1 MGIEDR
7 LALSGTFP
15 GGAGGRPLLSS
26 SVVSTVRVEFDAAV
40 VVPPKVVVFD
50 SARLAFDMVRRSVG
64 VSNDSR
70 ALGSS
75 NLVYLPIEGL

>member
-7 LALSGTFP
+7 LALSGTL
-15 GGAGGRPLLSS
+15 GGAGRPLLSRF
-26 SVVSTVRVEFDAAV
+26 VSTVRVDVDAV
-40 VVPPKVVVFD
+40 VVVVARVVVLD
-50 SARLAFDMVRRSVG
+50 SARLPFDMVRRSVG

>member
-1 MGIEDR
+1 MEAR
-7 LALSGTFP
+7 LALSGTFAD
-15 GGAGGRPLLSS
+15 GGGGRVLPSS
-26 SVVSTVRVEFDAAV
+26 SVVSTVRVDVDAAV
-40 VVPPKVVVFD
+40 VVPKVVVLD

>member
-7 LALSGTFP
+7 LALCGTF
-15 GGAGGRPLLSS
+15 GRPLVS
-26 SVVSTVRVEFDAAV
+26 SVVSTARVDVFDV
-40 VVPPKVVVFD
+40 VVKVVVLD
-50 SARLAFDMVRRSVG
+50 SVRLDFDMVRRSVG
-64 VSNDSR
+64 DSSDSR

>member
-7 LALSGTFP
+7 LALSGTFGC
-15 GGAGGRPLLSS
+15 GGDGRPLLS
-26 SVVSTVRVEFDAAV
+26 SVVSTVRVDVEV
-40 VVPPKVVVFD
+40 VEVVAKVVVLD
-50 SARLAFDMVRRSVG
+50 SARLAFDMVRLSVG
-64 VSNDSR
+64 VNNDSR

>member
-7 LALSGTFP
+7 LALSGTF
-15 GGAGGRPLLSS
+15 GGAGRPLVSR
-26 SVVSTVRVEFDAAV
+26 VVSTVRVDVVAV
-40 VVPPKVVVFD
+40 VVAKVVVLD

-64 VSNDSR
+64 VSSDSR

>member
-7 LALSGTFP
+7 LALSGIF
-15 GGAGGRPLLSS
+15 GGGKPLVS
-26 SVVSTVRVEFDAAV
+26 SVVSTVRVDV
-40 VVPPKVVVFD
+40 VVVVVDKVVVLD
-50 SARLAFDMVRRSVG
+50 SVRLDFDMVRRSVG
-64 VSNDSR
+64 VSSDSR